1 MPDSKYRFLIIKIM
15 AFLML
20 AAIVARLFSLQII
33 DGESYL
39 ATSNAR
45 LNTTIVNKAE
55 RGDILDRYGNTLVTN
70 ETGYSVTLRKT
81 DADDAEL
88 NNIISKTVEIIYNT
102 GNRTVDTLPISEFAP
117 YRFTFED
124 SNGDGSSEDEKAA
137 WFADNKYLN
146 EYISADMDAAD
157 VLFAYQSI
165 YNVEGAFDSEH
176 TRRIIGI
183 RYEADV
189 MGYSSSNPITIA
201 SDVSIDAVTQL
212 KELQDSLRGVSVT
225 EEYIRTYTK
234 PGFATHILGR
244 IGSIS
249 SDEYEERRDEG
260 YSINDMIGKQGI
272 EAWAESYLRGEDGT
286 SGTTTVIDGEEV
298 VLTEDVDPVPGNY
311 VMLTIDSDLQST
323 LEQSL
328 ESTIRSIG
336 NDCDAGAGV
345 VLDVNTGDCLAI
357 ASYPTYDMSRF
368 DEDYSELLNDERNPM
383 VNRAVS
389 GLYSPGS
396 TFKPLVAI
404 AGLQTG
410 AVSLNE
416 QIECTGIYSYY
427 EDYQPTCWIWSESHL
442 THGQQNV
449 TQAIENSC
457 NVFFYELG
465 RRLGIDTLDEYAKK
479 FGLGENTGIELYEE
493 TAGHMASPEYKKEV
507 VSNVIDS
514 EWFGG
519 DTLQAAI
526 GQSYSLFTPVQL
538 ADYCATI
545 ANGGTRYKV
554 NLIKSIRSSVDGS
567 LIEEF
572 TRQTEEEVDI
582 DEETMQRIHDGMKRV
597 VDDGSASSIFDGY
610 PIQVGGKTG
619 TAQLGSGSNNAIFI
633 AFAPFDDPEIAIA
646 VVLEHGVRGSNAGRV
661 ARDVF
666 DQYFFGG
673 SQNAIATSQP
683 QVTGAAGT
691 EEDIIARPEDTAVPS
706 GSGAGLMR

>member
-1 MPDSKYRFLIIKIM
+1 MPDSKYRFLVLKVI
-15 AFLML
+15 AFVML
-20 AAIVARLFSLQII
+20 AAIIARLFSLQII
-33 DGESYL
+33 NGDSYL

-45 LNTTIVNKAE
+45 LNTTVVNKAE

-70 ETGYSVTLRKT
+70 DTGYSVTLSKT
-81 DADDAEL
+81 DLDDAEL
-88 NNIISKTVEIIYNT
+88 NSIISKTVEILYNT
-102 GNRTVDTLPISEFAP
+102 GNKTVDTLPISEFAP
-117 YRFTFED
+117 YSFTFED
-124 SNGDGSSEDEKAA
+124 SNGDGSTEDEKAA
-137 WFADNKYLN
+137 WFESNKYLN
-146 EYISADMDAAD
+146 KYISADMSAAD
-157 VLFAYQSI
+157 VLFAYQQI

-176 TRRIIGI
+176 TRRIIGV

-189 MGYSSSNPITIA
+189 KEYSAVNPITIA
-201 SDVSIDAVTQL
+201 SDINVDAVTQI
-212 KELQDSLRGVSVT
+212 KELQDTLEGVSVT
-225 EEYIRTYTK
+225 EEYVRTYTR

-244 IGSIS
+244 VGQIS
-249 SDEYEERRDEG
+249 AEEYSEKKNEG
-260 YSINDMIGKQGI
+260 YDINDIIGKQGI
-272 EAWAESYLRGEDGT
+272 EAWAESYLRGKDGVT
-286 SGTTTVIDGEEV
+286 GTTAEVDGEEV
-298 VLTEDVDPVPGNY
+298 TLTEDVDPVPGNY
-311 VMLTIDSDLQST
+311 VMLTIDSDLQQT
-323 LEQSL
+323 LEESL
-328 ESTIRSIG
+328 ESTIHSIG

-345 VLDVNTGDCLAI
+345 VLDIKTGDCLAI
-357 ASYPTYDMSRF
+357 ASYPTYDMSTF
-368 DEDYSELLNDERNPM
+368 NEDYSQLIADEGNPM

-404 AGLQTG
+404 AGLQSG
-410 AVSLNE
+410 VLSLDE
-416 QIECTGIYSYY
+416 RIECTGVYRFY

-442 THGQQNV
+442 THGSQDV

-457 NVFFYELG
+457 NIFFYELG

-538 ADYCATI
+538 ANYCATI

-567 LIEEF
+567 LVEEF
-572 TRQTEEEVDI
+572 TPQVEEQLDI
-582 DEETMQRIHDGMKRV
+582 DPDTMQRILDGMKRV

-646 VVLEHGVRGSNAGRV
+646 VVLEHGVRGSNAGQV

-666 DQYFFGG
+666 DQYFFGSDDASAQPTSVVQTAEPAVEPETIQTPAPENNG
-673 SQNAIATSQP
+673 S
-683 QVTGAAGT
+683 
-691 EEDIIARPEDTAVPS
+691 
-706 GSGAGLMR
+706 GLMR